1 MTTGKIALVTLAMS
15 LLTGACG
22 ATRPNDPPAITNML
36 LSCQSLDV
44 YKRFADFDLSRNGA
58 FLPWADHEMPQA
70 LKDIFS
76 TCMWLDDNARLAKPN
91 VFHVEKTDQGY
102 SCVRKVYTEQCY
114 WTTASKL
121 QYIGHGPQLT
131 DEQFAE
137 VLRLD
142 VAGDAAFEMAKEYG
156 KRRDERGRAIM
167 NNGHYPSSA
176 ADTAKIRALVRERDE
191 LQDLYSKTMD
201 QVRELHRKAAFGI
214 VPSSHGEHQ

>member
-1 MTTGKIALVTLAMS
+1 
-15 LLTGACG
+15 
-22 ATRPNDPPAITNML
+22 ML

-121 QYIGHGPQLT
+121 STSG
-131 DEQFAE
+131 
-137 VLRLD
+137 
-142 VAGDAAFEMAKEYG
+142 
-156 KRRDERGRAIM
+156 
-167 NNGHYPSSA
+167 
-176 ADTAKIRALVRERDE
+176 TARN
-191 LQDLYSKTMD
+191 
-201 QVRELHRKAAFGI
+201 
-214 VPSSHGEHQ
+214 